1 MNLAKGHPA
10 KLAMLIT
17 IVALVATATGCALW
31 SSLTGSQRSHQA
43 SSVVEYLYPNKAEPV
58 ETPAIPTL
66 SLPLKV
72 GIAFVP
78 EGQRTAH
85 TGRPG
90 RPGEP
95 GITEKEK
102 IALMEEVS
110 SHFKKYPFVKSIE
123 LIPTAYLTPR
133 GSFANLDQLRTM
145 FGADVIVLL
154 SYDQA
159 QFTDEGFL
167 SLSYWTLVGAY
178 VVKGEKN
185 DTNTMMDAAVYDI
198 PSRKMLFRAPGISRV
213 QGSATPINL
222 SQQLR
227 QDRDTGLK
235 EAAKNLVANLEQEL
249 EKFQERVKTSP
260 EEVKVVHKPGYRGGG
275 SLDGVV
281 VLLLTAM
288 AGYLLWSPESQK
300 ARAGSSRS

>member
-1 MNLAKGHPA
+1 MNIAKGYFA
-10 KLAMLIT
+10 KLALLI
-17 IVALVATATGCALW
+17 IVVTLVATATGCALW
-31 SSLTGSQRSHQA
+31 SSLTGGRRSHQA

-58 ETPAIPTL
+58 ETPTIPVL

-78 EGQRTAH
+78 EGQRT
-85 TGRPG
+85 GRPG
-90 RPGEP
+90 RSADP
-95 GITEKEK
+95 IFTEKHK

-213 QGSATPINL
+213 NGSATPINL

-227 QDRDTGLK
+227 QDRDTGFK

-249 EKFQERVKTSP
+249 EKFQERVKASP
-260 EEVKVVHKPGYRGGG
+260 EEIKVVHQPGYRGGG
-275 SLDGVV
+275 SLDGFV
-281 VLLLTAM
+281 VLLLAAM
-288 AGYLLWSPESQK
+288 AGYLWWSPESQK
-300 ARAGSSRS
+300 ARAGRSRS

>member
-1 MNLAKGHPA
+1 MNLAKGYFA
-10 KLAMLIT
+10 KLALLI
-17 IVALVATATGCALW
+17 IIVATATGCALW
-31 SSLTGSQRSHQA
+31 NSLTGSQRSHQA

-58 ETPAIPTL
+58 ETPTIPTL

-78 EGQRTAH
+78 GDQRT
-85 TGRPG
+85 GRHG
-90 RPGEP
+90 RSGEP
-95 GITEKEK
+95 VFTEKEK

-123 LIPTAYLTPR
+123 LVPTAYLTPR
-133 GSFANLDQLRTM
+133 GSFPNLDQLRTM
-145 FGADVIVLL
+145 FGVDVIVLL

-178 VVKGEKN
+178 LVRGEKN

-213 QGSATPINL
+213 KGSATPINL
-222 SQQLR
+222 TEQLR
-227 QDRDTGLK
+227 GDSETGFK
-235 EAAKNLVANLEQEL
+235 EAAKHLVVNLEQEL
-249 EKFQERVKTSP
+249 EKFQERVKKSP
-260 EEVKVVHKPGYRGGG
+260 EEVKIVKKPGYTGGG
-275 SLDGVV
+275 SLDGFAVI
-281 VLLLTAM
+281 LLAGM
-288 AGYLLWSPESQK
+288 AGYLLWSPKNQK
-300 ARAGSSRS
+300 ARAGRSQS

>member
-1 MNLAKGHPA
+1 MNLAKGYVA
-10 KLAMLIT
+10 KLALLLI
-17 IVALVATATGCALW
+17 IAGLATGCAQLDGLM
-31 SSLTGSQRSHQA
+31 SSRRSHQA
-43 SSVVEYLYPNKAEPV
+43 SSVVQYLYPDKAEPV
-58 ETPAIPTL
+58 ETPTIPVL
-66 SLPLKV
+66 SLPLTV

-78 EGQRTAH
+78 EDQR

-90 RPGEP
+90 RSGEP
-95 GITEKEK
+95 VFTEKEK

-133 GSFANLDQLRTM
+133 GSFANLEQLRTM
-145 FGADVIVLL
+145 FGVDVIALL

-178 VVKGEKN
+178 LVRGEKN

-213 QGSATPINL
+213 KGSATPINL
-222 SQQLR
+222 TEQLR
-227 QDRDTGLK
+227 GDSETGFK
-235 EAAKNLVANLEQEL
+235 EAAKHLVVNLEQEL
-249 EKFQERVKTSP
+249 ETFQERVKKSP
-260 EEVKVVHKPGYRGGG
+260 EEVKIVKKPGYVGGG
-275 SLDGVV
+275 SLDGFAVI
-281 VLLLTAM
+281 LLAAM
-288 AGYLLWSPESQK
+288 AGYLLWSPKNQK
-300 ARAGSSRS
+300 ARAGRSRS

>member
-1 MNLAKGHPA
+1 MNLAKGSFA
-10 KLAMLIT
+10 KLALLII
-17 IVALVATATGCALW
+17 IVTVVATATGCALW
-31 SSLTGSQRSHQA
+31 NSLTGSQRSHQA

-58 ETPAIPTL
+58 ETPTIPTL

-78 EGQRTAH
+78 GDQRT
-85 TGRPG
+85 GRHG
-90 RPGEP
+90 RSGEP
-95 GITEKEK
+95 AFTEKEK

-123 LIPTAYLTPR
+123 LVPTAYLTPR
-133 GSFANLDQLRTM
+133 GSFPNLDQLRTM
-145 FGADVIVLL
+145 FGVDVIVLL

-178 VVKGEKN
+178 LVRGEKN

-213 QGSATPINL
+213 KGSATPINL
-222 SQQLR
+222 TEQLR
-227 QDRDTGLK
+227 GDSETGFK
-235 EAAKNLVANLEQEL
+235 EAAKHLVVNLEQEL
-249 EKFQERVKTSP
+249 EKFQERVKKSP
-260 EEVKVVHKPGYRGGG
+260 EEIKIVKKPGYTGGG
-275 SLDGVV
+275 SLDGFAVI
-281 VLLLTAM
+281 LLAAM
-288 AGYLLWSPESQK
+288 AGYLLWSPKSQK
-300 ARAGSSRS
+300 ARAGRSLS

>member
-1 MNLAKGHPA
+1 MNLATGYFA
-10 KLAMLIT
+10 KLALLI
-17 IVALVATATGCALW
+17 IIVATATGCALW

-58 ETPAIPTL
+58 ETPTIPTL
-66 SLPLKV
+66 FLPLKV

-78 EGQRTAH
+78 EGQPTGR

-95 GITEKEK
+95 VFTEKEK

-145 FGADVIVLL
+145 FGVDVFVLL

-178 VVKGEKN
+178 VVRGEKN

-213 QGSATPINL
+213 KGSATPINL
-222 SQQLR
+222 TEQLR
-227 QDRDTGLK
+227 GDSETGFK
-235 EAAKNLVANLEQEL
+235 EAAGHLVVNLEQEL
-249 EKFQERVKTSP
+249 EKFQERVKKSP
-260 EEVKVVHKPGYRGGG
+260 EEVKIVKKPGYVGGG
-275 SLDGVV
+275 SLDGFAV
-281 VLLLTAM
+281 VLLAAM
-288 AGYLLWSPESQK
+288 AGYLLWSAKTQK
-300 ARAGSSRS
+300 R